1 MPKLEQSSMNKQKRF
16 FLASLSCV
24 AVGTVAEFMGARA
37 WAGALDRQRPMPTPP
52 PPSDPASGPAQN
64 APGIPLNGPNLDPRI
79 DPKQVLEHN
88 DSQIHDNVEKLYFLA
103 AQLKAEVE
111 KTNSQNVLSLAMVQ
125 KCEQIEKYAKQIKS
139 LAKGG

>member
-1 MPKLEQSSMNKQKRF
+1 MNKQKRF
-16 FLASLSCV
+16 FLAGLSCL
-24 AVGTVAEFMGARA
+24 AVGGAADFIAGRT
-37 WAGALDRQRPMPTPP
+37 WAATLIRQRPITPSP
-52 PPSDPASGPAQN
+52 PAPSDPVGGLPQN
-64 APGIPLNGPNLDPRI
+64 APGSPLAGPNLDPRI
-79 DPKQVLEHN
+79 DPKQILEHN

-111 KTNSQNVLSLAMVQ
+111 KTDSQNVLSLAMVH